1 MLERKTRSYSPGFCQ
16 QSQQDLY
23 VCETKPRTT
32 NLPSR
37 PQHPAT
43 VGRFLF
49 VQQYNTASTCYI
61 TRASSGLSFL
71 SESKSHNHRQRT
83 LSNKQIKK
91 YFFFFEAFLS
101 LSLTAQWRKPTG
113 KQVGWHRKWI
123 QVLTVRFMGHL
134 PNQVTFFH
142 EAKTIGL
149 RFAWF
154 ESVLSVI
161 LLFRLEPTS
170 FPPPLYTLH
179 HHQCLDSR
187 GSGPKSYHCLDFI
200 RPRRVIGV

>member
-91 YFFFFEAFLS
+91 YFFFGGIFKPFFNSTVEKADRKAGGMTQKMNPGPYSQIHGSPAQPGDFLS
-101 LSLTAQWRKPTG
+101 WSQDNRPPLRMVWICALRHSPFPTG
-113 KQVGWHRKWI
+113 
-123 QVLTVRFMGHL
+123 THL
-134 PNQVTFFH
+134 
-142 EAKTIGL
+142 L
-149 RFAWF
+149 
-154 ESVLSVI
+154 
-161 LLFRLEPTS
+161 PTS
-170 FPPPLYTLH
+170 TLHSSPPPV
-179 HHQCLDSR
+179 SR
-187 GSGPKSYHCLDFI
+187 LQ
-200 RPRRVIGV
+200 GVWS